1 MESAPL
7 AGLRVIDF
15 GLLLPSPYASR
26 LLADLGADVVCI
38 HPPTGDPAHQLLPG
52 LAPYLAKGKR
62 SVRIDL
68 KTPEGLDAA
77 LDFIASADVVLEGF
91 RPGVADRLGIGFQAA
106 SRRNPTVIYCS
117 ISGYGQDGPSHSLP
131 AHDGNIEAS
140 GGAFAGVLAVGETPP
155 TPYLPVADLSA
166 SMFAALSVVAAVLS
180 RTKEPATEAVRL
192 DVSMQES
199 LLQFGLPR
207 WGRYLLDGSEP
218 VPEDLVAYS
227 AGAGVFP
234 TADGRH
240 VALAAIE
247 DHFWTAL
254 CHALDRPELAAPP
267 FETHTGR
274 TAHREH
280 LRTSIGDAIS
290 QRPAHDLI
298 AHLEPRGV
306 PISLVR
312 TVAEVAQD
320 PHLLARGAIK
330 SAEGGTHVPFPVT
343 WSGQRLHASA
353 RENSL
358 EALFAE
364 VGAPP
369 ERLQEL
375 LDRQVVSPQ

>member
-140 GGAFAGVLAVGETPP
+140 GAPSPACSPWVRPP
-155 TPYLPVADLSA
+155 RRPTCPSPTSA
-166 SMFAALSVVAAVLS
+166 H
-180 RTKEPATEAVRL
+180 PC
-192 DVSMQES
+192 S
-199 LLQFGLPR
+199 LR
-207 WGRYLLDGSEP
+207 
-218 VPEDLVAYS
+218 
-227 AGAGVFP
+227 
-234 TADGRH
+234 
-240 VALAAIE
+240 
-247 DHFWTAL
+247 
-254 CHALDRPELAAPP
+254 
-267 FETHTGR
+267 
-274 TAHREH
+274 
-280 LRTSIGDAIS
+280 
-290 QRPAHDLI
+290 
-298 AHLEPRGV
+298 
-306 PISLVR
+306 
-312 TVAEVAQD
+312 
-320 PHLLARGAIK
+320 
-330 SAEGGTHVPFPVT
+330 
-343 WSGQRLHASA
+343 
-353 RENSL
+353 
-358 EALFAE
+358 
-364 VGAPP
+364 
-369 ERLQEL
+369 
-375 LDRQVVSPQ
+375 SPS